1 MNTPGQFDRLRSLAL
16 EGDLRGMSAALDAGA
31 DVNAANLSHETI
43 FMHCCANNRL
53 EAARLLADRGADVN
67 RQDHGGSTP
76 MDFALRYAS
85 RDFCDWLRRIG
96 GREYDSTAYTPTPGA

>member
-1 MNTPGQFDRLRSLAL
+1 MNTSGEFDRLRSLAL
-16 EGDLRGMSAALDAGA
+16 DGDLPGMAAALDGGV
-31 DVNAANLSHETI
+31 DVNAANDSHQTV

-53 EAARLLADRGADVN
+53 AAARLLADRGADVN
-67 RQDHGGSTP
+67 RSDHGGSTP
-76 MDFALRYAS
+76 MDFASRYAS